1 MLNKKT
7 AGLCLGGILLLSA
20 AGGQAFVSP
29 EHYEKLKMENKQ
41 KTKEPEKVQPQV
53 PGRIQVHQP
62 GEGQAP
68 AGKSSPK

>member
-1 MLNKKT
+1 MFNKKT
-7 AGLCLGGILLLSA
+7 AGLFLGGILLLSA

-29 EHYEKLKMENKQ
+29 EHYERMKKEAQ
-41 KTKEPEKVQPQV
+41 GKTREAEKPQPLV

-68 AGKSSPK
+68 AGKPNPK